1 MIVIFLRLQKYSGK
15 IFGCIFFMYLTINLY
30 SQEVIRLTNPSFE
43 DIPGHSRPPIGW
55 RDCGAFLFPG
65 ESPPDV
71 QPSGSWEV
79 RKPANNGDTYLGMVV
94 RENDTWESVSQQLSG
109 TLKKGKTYT
118 FDLFLCTSEVY
129 MSFTKA
135 NRSTESNYTTPAK
148 LRIWGGNSLCSKEVL
163 LAESSLITNNNW
175 KKYYFTFKPTKNVNY
190 IVLEAFYKTSTLVP
204 YNGNILVDNA
214 SNIVEVIKESP
225 VTVKELT
232 QKVTPGQIIKLDQLY
247 FKADNSSLDK
257 NSHKV
262 LNEVVDFMQRNEA
275 VKIEIGG
282 HTNGVPSV
290 EYCQKLSSARA
301 REVANYII
309 NKGIDKNRVT
319 YKGYGKSKPI
329 ASDRT
334 PEGRKKN
341 QRVEIKLLST

>member
-1 MIVIFLRLQKYSGK
+1 MSQKHPKKIIGSILFIFLAMTVSA
-15 IFGCIFFMYLTINLY
+15 
-30 SQEVIRLTNPSFE
+30 QEVIKLTNPSFE
-43 DIPGHSRPPIGW
+43 DVPGHSRPPVGW

-79 RKPANNGDTYLGMVV
+79 RKPASEGDTYLGMVV

-118 FDLFLCTSEVY
+118 FELYLCTSEVY
-129 MSFTKA
+129 MSFTRA
-135 NRSTESNYTTPAK
+135 NRTTESNYTTPAK
-148 LRIWGGNSLCSKEVL
+148 LRIWGGNSLCSKEIL
-163 LAESSLITNNNW
+163 LAESPLITNNAWRKFN
-175 KKYYFTFKPTKNVNY
+175 FTFKPTKNVNY
-190 IVLEAFYKTSTLVP
+190 IVLEAFYKTPTLVP

-214 SNIVEVIKESP
+214 GNIVEVVKEPP

-232 QKVTPGQIIKLDQLY
+232 QKVTAGQIIKLDQLF
-247 FKADNSSLDK
+247 FKADNSTLDK
-257 NSHKV
+257 NSHSV
-262 LNEVVDFMQRNEA
+262 LNEVVGFMQKNA
-275 VKIEIGG
+275 NVKIEIGG
-282 HTNGVPSV
+282 HTNGVPSE
-290 EYCQKLSSARA
+290 EYCQKLSTARA
-301 REVANYII
+301 KEVAEYII
-309 NKGIDKNRVT
+309 GKGIDKNRVT

-341 QRVEIKLLST
+341 QRVEIKILST

>member
-1 MIVIFLRLQKYSGK
+1 MSQKHPKKIIGSILFIFLAMTVSA
-15 IFGCIFFMYLTINLY
+15 
-30 SQEVIRLTNPSFE
+30 QEVIKLTNPSFE
-43 DIPGHSRPPIGW
+43 DVPGHSRPPVGW

-79 RKPANNGDTYLGMVV
+79 RKPASDGDTYLGMVV

-118 FDLFLCTSEVY
+118 FELYLCTSEVY

-135 NRSTESNYTTPAK
+135 NRTTESNYTTPAK
-148 LRIWGGNSLCSKEVL
+148 LRIWGGNSLCSKEIL
-163 LAESSLITNNNW
+163 LSESPLITNNAWRKFN
-175 KKYYFTFKPTKNVNY
+175 FTFKPTKNVNY
-190 IVLEAFYKTSTLVP
+190 IVLEAFYKTPTLVP

-214 SNIVEVIKESP
+214 SNIVEVVKEPP

-232 QKVTPGQIIKLDQLY
+232 QKVTAGQIIKLDQLF
-247 FKADNSSLDK
+247 FKADNSTLDK
-257 NSHKV
+257 NRHNV
-262 LNEVVDFMQRNEA
+262 LNEVVGFMQKNA
-275 VKIEIGG
+275 NVKIEIGG
-282 HTNGVPSV
+282 HTNGVPSE
-290 EYCQKLSSARA
+290 EYCQKLSTARA
-301 REVANYII
+301 KEVAEYII
-309 NKGIDKNRVT
+309 SKGIDKNRVT

-341 QRVEIKLLST
+341 QRVEIKILST

>member
-1 MIVIFLRLQKYSGK
+1 MSQKHPKKIIGSILFIFLAMTVSA
-15 IFGCIFFMYLTINLY
+15 
-30 SQEVIRLTNPSFE
+30 QEVIKLTNPSFE
-43 DIPGHSRPPIGW
+43 DVPGHSRPPVGW

-79 RKPANNGDTYLGMVV
+79 RKPASDGDTYLGMVV

-118 FDLFLCTSEVY
+118 FELYLCTSEVY

-135 NRSTESNYTTPAK
+135 NRTTESNYTTPAK
-148 LRIWGGNSLCSKEVL
+148 LRIWGGNSLCSKEIL
-163 LAESSLITNNNW
+163 LAESPLITNNAWRKFN
-175 KKYYFTFKPTKNVNY
+175 FTFKPTKNVNY
-190 IVLEAFYKTSTLVP
+190 IVLEAFYKTPTLVP

-214 SNIVEVIKESP
+214 SNIVEVVKEPP

-232 QKVTPGQIIKLDQLY
+232 QKVTAGQIIKLDQLF
-247 FKADNSSLDK
+247 FKADNSTLDK
-257 NSHKV
+257 NSHNV
-262 LNEVVDFMQRNEA
+262 LNEVVGFMQKNA
-275 VKIEIGG
+275 NVKIEIGG
-282 HTNGVPSV
+282 HTNGVPSE
-290 EYCQKLSSARA
+290 EYCQKLSTARA
-301 REVANYII
+301 KEVAEYII
-309 NKGIDKNRVT
+309 SKGIDKNRVT

-341 QRVEIKLLST
+341 QRVEIKILST

>member
-1 MIVIFLRLQKYSGK
+1 MSQKHPKKIIGSILFIFLAMTVSA
-15 IFGCIFFMYLTINLY
+15 
-30 SQEVIRLTNPSFE
+30 QEVIKLTNPSFE
-43 DIPGHSRPPIGW
+43 DVPGHSRPPVGW

-79 RKPANNGDTYLGMVV
+79 RKPASDGDTYLGMVV

-118 FDLFLCTSEVY
+118 FELYLCTSEVY

-135 NRSTESNYTTPAK
+135 NRTTESNYTTPAK
-148 LRIWGGNSLCSKEVL
+148 LRIWGGNSLCSKEIL
-163 LAESSLITNNNW
+163 LAESPLITNNAW
-175 KKYYFTFKPTKNVNY
+175 KKFNFTFKPTKNVNY
-190 IVLEAFYKTSTLVP
+190 IVLEAFYKTPTLVP

-214 SNIVEVIKESP
+214 SNIVEVVKEPP

-232 QKVTPGQIIKLDQLY
+232 QKVTAGQIIKLDQLF
-247 FKADNSSLDK
+247 FKADNSTLDK
-257 NSHKV
+257 NSHNV
-262 LNEVVDFMQRNEA
+262 LNEVVGFMQKNA
-275 VKIEIGG
+275 NVKIEIGG
-282 HTNGVPSV
+282 HTNGVPSE
-290 EYCQKLSSARA
+290 EYCQKLSTARA
-301 REVANYII
+301 KEVAEYII
-309 NKGIDKNRVT
+309 SKGIDKNRVT

-341 QRVEIKLLST
+341 QRVEIKILST